1 MSEAA
6 DSYRADTDPAPSVG
20 HAITANAMTQP
31 RPWWF
36 WVVALGVGV
45 IGLLWVR
52 MVVDSH
58 AACEQAKTRL
68 DARDIDG
75 EIAALRHAIES
86 WAPAGTCAT
95 AAADRLTAIADG
107 AEATGD
113 VDTALFALRTE
124 RTALMSIRHLWVPQ
138 GYRLEQ
144 LHPRIGRL
152 MAVQVGG
159 SPDVQRANAAR
170 YTDQLDG
177 WKERGPRMPLAFL
190 ASIGFAAW
198 LVTLVIGTQ
207 RGFHEDG
214 SVRRTVW
221 PWVLGNLVLLVSWL
235 ILVRLA

>member
-1 MSEAA
+1 MSEVA
-6 DSYRADTDPAPSVG
+6 DSSRADADPILPVG
-20 HAITANAMTQP
+20 QALVAESPTRQ

-45 IGLLWVR
+45 TGLLWVR
-52 MVVDSH
+52 MAVDSH
-58 AACEQAKTRL
+58 AACKQAQ
-68 DARDIDG
+68 ARSAAQDTDG
-75 EIAALRHAIES
+75 EIMALRHAIES

-107 AEATGD
+107 AEAAGD
-113 VDTALFALRTE
+113 VDTALFALRTQ

-152 MAVQVGG
+152 MALQVGG
-159 SPDVQRANAAR
+159 SPDVQQAHAAR
-170 YTDQLDG
+170 YTQQLDG
-177 WKERGPRMPLAFL
+177 WRERGPRMPLAFL
-190 ASIGFAAW
+190 ASIVFAAW
-198 LVTLVIGTQ
+198 LVTLVTAAQ

-221 PWVLGNLVLLVSWL
+221 PWAIGNLALLVSWL
-235 ILVRLA
+235 TLVRLA